1 MSIIENNKELKL
13 ENVLS
18 LRKKMGQA
26 DVPQEM
32 MKIGGFL
39 KRNDIKKNGPIVT
52 ATFNIEKTNEEPILD
67 MEILVPMDRQVEL
80 SGEYKLKKVF
90 HLVNAVLIRHH
101 GDPNLLQNTYNE
113 LMAYIKEKGLQQ
125 ITTAYNVNIKDLQP
139 GQSLGEMIIDVY
151 IGVNPSIL

>member
-1 MSIIENNKELKL
+1 MVPLVNREGDKMPIIENNKELKL

-32 MKIGGFL
+32 MKIGEFL

-80 SGEYKLKKVF
+80 SGEDRKSTRLNSSHVRISYAVFCLKKK
-90 HLVNAVLIRHH
+90 
-101 GDPNLLQNTYNE
+101 T
-113 LMAYIKEKGLQQ
+113 K
-125 ITTAYNVNIKDLQP
+125 
-139 GQSLGEMIIDVY
+139 
-151 IGVNPSIL
+151 